1 MAAAAARAAPPGRP
15 AVTTRLNPGADGEVG
30 PCAKRGPAPAT
41 GRAAAAAA
49 AGGPIPGHGY
59 GQCPAEWGH

>member
-1 MAAAAARAAPPGRP
+1 MAAAAGGPGAAGPP
-15 AVTTRLNPGADGEVG
+15 VTTRLNPGADGEVG
-30 PCAKRGPAPAT
+30 PCAKRGPAPAA